1 MLTAAGP
8 RKPLASTAH
17 VKPIGCQIHLTEFV
31 QGKALGKQQQEVA
44 AAVAVAAEAR
54 SLWLAKL
61 AGMEQLLYSAQSAQF
76 LDIRKREAEAFKVCT
91 VQALTA
97 EACC

>member
-1 MLTAAGP
+1 
-8 RKPLASTAH
+8 
-17 VKPIGCQIHLTEFV
+17 V
-31 QGKALGKQQQEVA
+31 QGKALGMQQKEVA
-44 AAVAVAAEAR
+44 AAVAAAAEVR
-54 SLWLAKL
+54 RQWLAKL

-97 EACC
+97 EAFSWSGTRMFVVVKALSYTG

>member
-1 MLTAAGP
+1 M
-8 RKPLASTAH
+8 
-17 VKPIGCQIHLTEFV
+17 
-31 QGKALGKQQQEVA
+31 QQKEVA
-44 AAVAVAAEAR
+44 AAVAAAAEVR
-54 SLWLAKL
+54 RQWLAKL

-97 EACC
+97 EAFSWSGTRMFVVVKALSYTG

>member
-1 MLTAAGP
+1 M
-8 RKPLASTAH
+8 
-17 VKPIGCQIHLTEFV
+17 
-31 QGKALGKQQQEVA
+31 QGKALGMQQKEVA
-44 AAVAVAAEAR
+44 AAVAAAAEVR
-54 SLWLAKL
+54 RQWLAKL

-97 EACC
+97 EAFSWSGTRMFVVVKALSYTG